1 MKRRLNYTERKR
13 ITQDRISVELI
24 RENGL
29 VKCFDALIN
38 LDGMTL
44 LDDASVYVEA
54 YHQHELLRYPFGKAE
69 NPAPMVDTDL
79 TELAYHENLKF
90 RVLVVDES
98 GENGLVLASA
108 DKIHPADK
116 GKGDQYKKSILPV
129 DFQDLGRQVW
139 RVLYDSNDILLQIN
153 INIPHIKSIARTDP
167 RFFLHI
173 YPAVVREILSHMIF
187 IDRVDDPDDPDID
200 WHRNWLDFSRQITP
214 NIEIPSYLDPRQTGF
229 DRVEVTG
236 WIDHV
241 VAEFCASRGN
251 EWRRYIGLEEGS

>member
-13 ITQDRISVELI
+13 IAQERISIELI
-24 RENGL
+24 RENGG
-29 VKCFDALIN
+29 VKCFDASIN

-44 LDDASVYVEA
+44 SDDASVYVEA
-54 YHQHELLRYPFGKAE
+54 YHQHELLRYPFGKAG
-69 NPAPMVDTDL
+69 NPSPMVGTDL
-79 TELAYHENLKF
+79 SELAYHEDLKF

-108 DKIHPADK
+108 DKIQPADE

-129 DFQDLGRQVW
+129 TFEDLGRQVW
-139 RVLYDSNDILLQIN
+139 RILYDGNDLLLQIN
-153 INIPHIKSIARTDP
+153 FNIPNIKSVARTDP

-173 YPAVVREILSHMIF
+173 YPSAVREILTHMVF
-187 IDRVDDPDDPDID
+187 IDGVDDLDDPDID

-214 NIEIPSYLDPRQTGF
+214 NIEIPSYLDPGQKEF
-229 DRVEVTG
+229 DRVEVTE
-236 WIDHV
+236 WIDKV
-241 VAEFCASRGN
+241 VAEFCTSRSH